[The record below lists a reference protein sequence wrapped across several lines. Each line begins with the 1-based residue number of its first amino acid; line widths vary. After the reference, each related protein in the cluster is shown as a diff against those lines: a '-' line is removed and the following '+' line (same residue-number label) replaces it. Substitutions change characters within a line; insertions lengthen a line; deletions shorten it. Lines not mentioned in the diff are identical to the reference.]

1 MHAGF
6 LLWTGFIAFLLL
18 MLALDLGIF
27 NKKSHIISVKEALIW
42 SGVWILLALLFNL
55 GIFLFVSHEKGLEFL
70 TGYILEKSL
79 SVDNIFVFVILFDY
93 FAVPRQYQHKV
104 LYWGIIGA
112 LIMRA
117 VLIVAGTALISLFH
131 WVILIFGI
139 FLIVAGLKMA
149 FHKEKEISPEK
160 NPVVKFVKKIIPVAD
175 NYEKDKFFIKRTT
188 GLLATPLLIV
198 LVVVETTDLI
208 FALDSIPA
216 ILAITQDSFIVFTSN
231 AFAIL
236 GLRALYFALA
246 GFMHKFSY
254 LKTGLSVILVFI
266 GIKMLLSDLIHISTL
281 FSLIFIAVVL
291 LIVVVAS
298 LIKEKKSV

>member
-6 LLWTGFIAFLLL
+6 LLWTGFVAFLVL

-93 FAVPRQYQHKV
+93 FAVPKQYQHKV

-112 LIMRA
+112 LVMRA

-298 LIKEKKSV
+298 VIKEKKSV